1 MDITKNDLITTESR
15 TYNSIF
21 RCLEKGES
29 IVVGQ
34 RFDICIPEGSKR
46 LNWPPNTYVEIK
58 YRLIYDTI
66 SKLQYAFDHSDA
78 EKLIVVTITED
89 NAPNNLFR
97 ASNALSG
104 RNIEIV
110 TYKEFLNNLSNAK
123 INKKL
128 DKSDNTT
135 DSYNKDKDKNIINKV
150 KETIKNNKICLFLG
164 AGVSA
169 SAGVVTWEALLEHLC
184 VKKGLAKIDSDIESV
199 VKGRFIIEEYRKL
212 EKKIPDDFYNDMRD
226 IQYAN
231 IHPSKL
237 IEAIA
242 NLITKNSVESVISY
256 NYDDLVEQEVR
267 KTTLCDSIYDKSRP
281 TDGNFLQIYH
291 VHGFIPQE
299 GAWSPIILGEKEYH
313 KVYQEAYNWGN
324 VEQLHSLCRNV
335 CFFIGL
341 SMKDPNLRRLIDISI
356 DGSEI
361 EPIHYAFL
369 RRIEYDVPFMEKIM
383 RGFGVNCIWY
393 DRHEDLPKLL
403 KELAN

>member
-1 MDITKNDLITTESR
+1 MAGLK
-15 TYNSIF
+15 
-21 RCLEKGES
+21 
-29 IVVGQ
+29 
-34 RFDICIPEGSKR
+34 FDICIPEGSKR
-46 LNWPPNTYVEIK
+46 LNWPKNTYVEIK

-66 SKLQYAFDHSDA
+66 SKIQYAFDHSDA

-89 NAPNNLFR
+89 NVPNKIFR
-97 ASNALSG
+97 ANNTLSG
-104 RNIEIV
+104 RNIEVV
-110 TYKEFLNNLSNAK
+110 TYDDFLNILSNAK
-123 INKKL
+123 NNKRSE
-128 DKSDNTT
+128 KSDDTVDT
-135 DSYNKDKDKNIINKV
+135 YNKYKDKYIFDKA
-150 KETIKNNKICLFLG
+150 KEAIEQNKICLFLG

-169 SAGVVTWEALLEHLC
+169 SAGVVTWDSLLERLC
-184 VKKGLAKIDSDIESV
+184 VKKGLAKIDSDIDSV
-199 VKGRFIIEEYRKL
+199 VKGRFIIEEYKKMW
-212 EKKIPDDFYNDMRD
+212 KKIPDDFYNDMRD
-226 IQYAN
+226 ILYAN

-237 IEAIA
+237 IESIA
-242 NLITKNSVESVISY
+242 SLVTKDRVESVISY
-256 NYDDLVEQEVR
+256 NYDDLVEQEIR
-267 KTTLCDSIYDKSRP
+267 KMKPCDSIYDKSRP
-281 TDGNFLQIYH
+281 TNGDFLQIYH

-299 GAWSPIILGEKEYH
+299 GVWSPIVLGEKEYH

-324 VEQLHSLCRNV
+324 VEQLHALCRNV

-369 RRIEYDVPFMEKIM
+369 RRIEYNVPFMEKIM